1 MDIPYKVRKEM
12 EELSKV
18 VFGSRSKYKKFID
31 NGIPQM
37 VTKKVMETVP
47 GVDGA
52 PDTTKEVEVDVL
64 DENGVKQIR
73 VKHFTVDQM
82 FAWMIELK
90 TTHEAMVANIQ
101 AQQAA
106 AQAQQQLE
114 RQLQS
119 THSGSAL

>member
-106 AQAQQQLE
+106 AQAQ
-114 RQLQS
+114 
-119 THSGSAL
+119 